1 MSSKSEASRTILIVD
16 DNPTNLH
23 VLFELLNA
31 NSFKVAVSESGET
44 ALETLELISPDLIL
58 LDINMPGIDG
68 YQTCRRIKANPKT
81 KNIPVLFMS
90 ALSEPVNKVQGFD
103 VGAVDYITKPFEAL
117 ETLARIRNHLELKDT
132 RLALNQANETLEA
145 RVQARTAELESLNH
159 RLAAE
164 VEGRA
169 RQAAALCQSENQF
182 RLMFEKA
189 PIGMAVTDMSGNM
202 IEVNDS
208 LCETLGY
215 SDTELLRRS
224 WHDVPH
230 QDDAQ
235 RLKSLYQGFEQGKID
250 DFQFEGRCL
259 AKDGHIIHGTLQAVK
274 MPGDEERPTY
284 ILCQFMDITH
294 RKTVEAELRHRASHD
309 ALTQLPN
316 RNLLTQKLDQ
326 SLLRI
331 KADPTQKFAVLF
343 LDLNRFKLVNDSLGH
358 QVGDQLLT
366 SIARRLET
374 LVRGDDTIARLGGD
388 EFVILLSRV
397 RSEADAIMVAERIE
411 ALLQEPFQV
420 DEHVLFTSVS
430 TGIAMGHPNYNQG
443 VDLLRDADIAM
454 YSAKSRNSKDK
465 ETYTLFAED
474 MYQRVSGQLKL
485 ESELHHALERDEFQL
500 YYQPIVSLKNGQ
512 INGFEALIRWFKPGQ
527 GVVSPAD
534 FIPIAE
540 DTGLIVPMGEWIL
553 QTAYQQLVQWRQ
565 LSPMFESL
573 KVSVNVSTLQLMDPK
588 FLNRLDE
595 ILMQSGWNRRG
606 LQIELTES
614 IFMGDVDGIIEV
626 LNQLKAR
633 NIELCIDD
641 FGTGY
646 SSLSYLHHFP
656 IDHLKIDRAFVNRIQ
671 EAGEQREIAET
682 VITLAH
688 QLGMDTIAEGIELP
702 HQLHQLKS
710 MGCEAAQGYFLAK
723 PLNQE
728 AAEALLL
735 EHSSQ
740 TKKVSL
746 F

>member
-1 MSSKSEASRTILIVD
+1 MSPQSEALRTILIVD

-23 VLFELLNA
+23 VLFELLNT
-31 NSFKVAVSESGET
+31 NNFKVAISESGET
-44 ALETLELISPDLIL
+44 ALETLEFISPDLIL

-68 YQTCRRIKANPKT
+68 YETCRQIKANQNT

-90 ALSEPVNKVQGFD
+90 ALSEPINKVKGFD
-103 VGAVDYITKPFEAL
+103 VGAVDYIAKPFEAL
-117 ETLARIRNHLELKDT
+117 ETLARIRNHLELKDA

-145 RVQARTAELESLNH
+145 RVQARTAELESLNN
-159 RLAAE
+159 RLALE
-164 VEGRA
+164 VEGRE
-169 RQAAALCQSENQF
+169 RQAADLRQSESQF

-189 PIGMAVTDMSGNM
+189 PIGMAVTDIFGNM
-202 IEVNDS
+202 LEVNDS
-208 LCETLGY
+208 LSQTLGY
-215 SDTELLRRS
+215 SDTELLNLS

-235 RLKSLYQGFEQGKID
+235 HLQSLYQGFEKGEID

-259 AKDGHIIHGTLQAVK
+259 AKDGHIIYGTLQAVK
-274 MPGDEERPTY
+274 MPRNAERETY

-331 KADPTQKFAVLF
+331 KADPSHKFAVLF

-397 RSEADAIMVAERIE
+397 RSEADAIMVAERVE
-411 ALLQEPFQV
+411 TLLQDPFQV

-430 TGIAMGHPNYNQG
+430 TGIAMGHPHYEKG
-443 VDLLRDADIAM
+443 ADLLRDADIAM
-454 YSAKSRNSKDK
+454 YSAKSRHSKDK
-465 ETYTLFAED
+465 ETYSLFAED
-474 MYQRVSGQLKL
+474 MYQRVSGQLRL

-512 INGFEALIRWFKPGQ
+512 ITGFEALIRWFKPGQ
-527 GVVSPAD
+527 GVISPAD

-553 QTAYQQLVQWRQ
+553 QTAYQQLDKWRQ
-565 LSPMFESL
+565 LSPIFESL

-588 FLNRLDE
+588 FLSRLDE
-595 ILMQSGWNRRG
+595 ILMKSGWNRRG

-633 NIELCIDD
+633 SIELCIDD

-740 TKKVSL
+740 TEKVSL